1 MRSEMIMKK
10 CLLVI
15 VLALIGSVLLAAP
28 RQKAVVYVDHFIP
41 VKGENCVIKDS
52 DVQVLQ
58 DRIIGNVV
66 SSRKYEVVERENL
79 EKVQKELK
87 LVDAGMTEGN
97 APDSNQ
103 LKAAGYIIYG
113 KVIQFRNY
121 ANQATVGD
129 VTVTMLKGTVELQIR
144 IVNIA
149 TSRQLAAKT
158 IKKEISKRQ
167 SNAIASSQ
175 DLALEVM
182 TEALDLA
189 AKDVVLKLNEIAFP
203 TYITDA
209 DGKYVTANISA
220 EQVAVGEIWKIWRR
234 RGKKFDPETNEQD
247 GYREK
252 EMGLARVKYPGPKE
266 TKFELLDKELAKEI
280 EDYIDA
286 MDGRINL
293 DKALILRKVDGEEA
307 TQQKSPKPKQ
317 NLRDMF

>member
-1 MRSEMIMKK
+1 MKK
-10 CLLVI
+10 CLFVI

-175 DLALEVM
+175 NLMLEVM

-293 DKALILRKVDGEEA
+293 DKALILRKVEGEEA
-307 TQQKSPKPKQ
+307 AQEKSAKPKQ

>member
-1 MRSEMIMKK
+1 MKK

-293 DKALILRKVDGEEA
+293 DKALILRKIEGEEA
-307 TQQKSPKPKQ
+307 EQQKSAKPKQ

>member
-1 MRSEMIMKK
+1 MKK

>member
-1 MRSEMIMKK
+1 MKK
-10 CLLVI
+10 CLFVI

-175 DLALEVM
+175 NLTLEVM

-293 DKALILRKVDGEEA
+293 DKALILRKVEGEEA
-307 TQQKSPKPKQ
+307 TQEKSAKPKQ

>member
-1 MRSEMIMKK
+1 MMKK
-10 CLLVI
+10 FLILSAMTMVGF
-15 VLALIGSVLLAAP
+15 ALSAAP

-41 VKGENCVIKDS
+41 VKGENCLIKDS
-52 DVQVLQ
+52 EIQVLH
-58 DRIIGNVV
+58 DRIVGNVV

-87 LVDAGMTEGN
+87 LVDAGMTEGD

-103 LKAAGYIIYG
+103 LKAAGYIVYG

-121 ANQATVGD
+121 VNQAVVGD
-129 VTVTMLKGTVELQIR
+129 VTVSVLKGTVELQIR

-158 IKKEISKRQ
+158 IKKEIVKRM
-167 SNAIASSQ
+167 SNALASSQ
-175 DLALEVM
+175 NLELEVM

-189 AKDVVLKLNEIAFP
+189 AKDVVLKMNEIAFP
-203 TYITDA
+203 AYITDA

-220 EQVAVGEIWKIWRR
+220 EQVSVGEIWKIWRR

-252 EMGLARVKYPGPKE
+252 EMGLVRVKYPGPKE
-266 TKFELLDKELAKEI
+266 TKFELLDKEEAKEI

-293 DKALILRKVDGEEA
+293 DKALILRKVEGEDPAKKEA
-307 TQQKSPKPKQ
+307 KSPKP

>member
-1 MRSEMIMKK
+1 MKK
-10 CLLVI
+10 CLFVI

-175 DLALEVM
+175 NLTLEVM

-293 DKALILRKVDGEEA
+293 DKALILRKVEGEEA
-307 TQQKSPKPKQ
+307 AQEKSAKPKQ

>member
-1 MRSEMIMKK
+1 MKK

-15 VLALIGSVLLAAP
+15 VLVLIGSALLAAP

-175 DLALEVM
+175 NLTLEVM

-220 EQVAVGEIWKIWRR
+220 EQVGVGEIWKIWRR

-293 DKALILRKVDGEEA
+293 DKALILRKVEGEEA
-307 TQQKSPKPKQ
+307 AQQKSAKPKQ

>member
-1 MRSEMIMKK
+1 MMKK
-10 CLLVI
+10 FLVLSAMTM
-15 VLALIGSVLLAAP
+15 VGFALSAAP

-41 VKGENCVIKDS
+41 VKGENCLIKDS
-52 DVQVLQ
+52 EIQVLH
-58 DRIIGNVV
+58 DRIVGNVV

-103 LKAAGYIIYG
+103 LKAAGYIVYG

-121 ANQATVGD
+121 VNQAVVGD
-129 VTVTMLKGTVELQIR
+129 VAVSVLKGTVELQIR

-158 IKKEISKRQ
+158 IKKEIVKRM
-167 SNAIASSQ
+167 SNALASSQ
-175 DLALEVM
+175 NLELEVM

-189 AKDVVLKLNEIAFP
+189 AKDVVLKMNEIAFP
-203 TYITDA
+203 AYITDA

-220 EQVAVGEIWKIWRR
+220 EQVTVGEIWKIWRR

-252 EMGLARVKYPGPKE
+252 EMGLVRVKYPGPKE
-266 TKFELLDKELAKEI
+266 TKFELLDKEEAKEI

-293 DKALILRKVDGEEA
+293 DKALILRKVEGEDPAKKEA
-307 TQQKSPKPKQ
+307 KSQKP

>member
-1 MRSEMIMKK
+1 MKK

-293 DKALILRKVDGEEA
+293 DKALILRKVEGEEA
-307 TQQKSPKPKQ
+307 AQQKNAKPKQ

>member
-1 MRSEMIMKK
+1 MMKK
-10 CLLVI
+10 FLILSAMTMVGF
-15 VLALIGSVLLAAP
+15 ALSAAP

-41 VKGENCVIKDS
+41 VKGENCLIKDS
-52 DVQVLQ
+52 EIQVLH
-58 DRIIGNVV
+58 DRIVGNVV

-87 LVDAGMTEGN
+87 LVDAGMTEGD

-103 LKAAGYIIYG
+103 LKAAGYIVYG

-121 ANQATVGD
+121 MNQAVVGD
-129 VTVTMLKGTVELQIR
+129 VTVSVLKGTVELQIR

-158 IKKEISKRQ
+158 IKKEVVKRMT
-167 SNAIASSQ
+167 NALASSQ
-175 DLALEVM
+175 NLELEVM

-189 AKDVVLKLNEIAFP
+189 AKDVVLKMNEIAFP
-203 TYITDA
+203 AYVTDA

-220 EQVAVGEIWKIWRR
+220 EQVTVGEIWRIWRR

-266 TKFELLDKELAKEI
+266 TKFELLDKEEAKEI

-293 DKALILRKVDGEEA
+293 DKALLLRKVEGEEPA
-307 TQQKSPKPKQ
+307 QKETKPPKQ
-317 NLRDMF
+317 NLRNMF